1 MESRGI
7 TLAVVMD
14 ARDGSGRTVHEY
26 VAPDKD
32 TYIEGREGTA
42 FRLVV
47 QNRTGRRVA
56 VIPSV
61 DGLSVM
67 DGKKASDSSGGFVL
81 EAHERIE
88 IPGWQRGSGKAAR
101 FEFAGMKDG
110 KDASYVARIGGDVE
124 HKGVIGLTVLEERR
138 RPREPMKSA
147 LLARKGSP
155 FRGMSLEASGSERVT
170 LSASSASASSA
181 SSSGIWGS
189 QHEDTSLRDEGA
201 EQTLGTGYGK
211 EVDFRTVRSDFVR
224 GELLTRIALFYD
236 DERGLKRRGI
246 DVRRPVRAK
255 PNPFPGND
263 EGCPAPAGWSAD

>member
-14 ARDGSGRTVHEY
+14 ARDGSDRTAREY

-42 FRLVV
+42 FRIVV

-81 EAHERIE
+81 EAHGRIE

-110 KDASYVARIGGDVE
+110 QDASYVARIGGDVE

-155 FRGMSLEASGSERVT
+155 FRGMSLEARGSEGVT
-170 LSASSASASSA
+170 LSASSASASSSA
-181 SSSGIWGS
+181 SSGIWGS
-189 QHEDTSLRDEGA
+189 QHEDTSLLDEGP
-201 EQTLGTGYGK
+201 EQTLGTGYGR
-211 EVDFRTVRSDFVR
+211 EVDFRTVKSDFVR

-246 DVRRPVRAK
+246 DTKRPVRAK

-263 EGCPAPAGWSAD
+263 EGCPAPAGWSPE